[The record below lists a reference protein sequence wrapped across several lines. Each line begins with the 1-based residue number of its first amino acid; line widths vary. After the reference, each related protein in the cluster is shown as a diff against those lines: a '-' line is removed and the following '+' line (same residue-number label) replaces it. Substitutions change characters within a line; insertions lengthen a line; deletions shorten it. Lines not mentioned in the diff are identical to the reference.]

1 MNLIFRLAVSAFY
14 LLCGTT
20 IVSSTL
26 HSDYDKH
33 KNACLIPGSVCIAA
47 CYAEES
53 APTGAWWFG
62 APIPRGFLLKTSL
75 ITFEHSSPKQRKPQ
89 SWGKCS

>member
-62 APIPRGFLLKTSL
+62 GTNS
-75 ITFEHSSPKQRKPQ
+75 QRFFAQ
-89 SWGKCS
+89 NIFNHI